1 MSEHSDVNR
10 PALRLRK
17 EIRFK
22 EEDAAVSDR
31 ETAAYETAVMAHLP
45 GRVSRAQLLAGMG
58 AGLAAALLP
67 GAAAAE
73 GLGTG
78 SPRVL
83 SFPFFP
89 QVKGSY
95 TTEAIMDIF
104 NVLVTAAYLRATFVT
119 SNITTGRVVPIPT
132 EPPGSQL
139 ALRIAQADAAIEQY
153 HIDFL
158 TALGATPVTTT
169 FTRAPADPA
178 TLEARQHVHV
188 AMYMAAVRELA
199 ELGQS
204 TLAKWAFQA
213 GAIEAEDRAIFRIL
227 QALNGNAA
235 GNPPNNKAFETDLL
249 LYVRD
254 ALDLFKALGLIG
266 GPGQPATYPGRHAVV
281 AAAGPMARALLQ
293 KTPNN
298 ASWTIAFTGPAGVIG
313 ERA

>member
-1 MSEHSDVNR
+1 MHKEDPGVFTQQLNLKR
-10 PALRLRK
+10 RK
-17 EIRFK
+17 EDTSMSGQ
-22 EEDAAVSDR
+22 ER
-31 ETAAYETAVMAHLP
+31 ETHETAIMTHLR
-45 GRVSRAQLLAGMG
+45 GRVSLAQLLAGMG

-119 SNITTGRVVPIPT
+119 SNITTGRVVPIPN

-178 TLEARQHVHV
+178 TLGARQHIHV
-188 AMYMAAVRELA
+188 SLYAAAVREFA
-199 ELGQS
+199 ELGQP

-213 GAIEAEDRAIFRIL
+213 GAVEAEDRALFRVL
-227 QALNGNAA
+227 QVFNGNAA

-254 ALDLFKALGLIG
+254 ALDLFRALGLIG
-266 GPGQPATYPGRHAVV
+266 GPGQPLTYPGRDAVV
-281 AAAGPMARALLQ
+281 AAAGPMAGAVIQR
-293 KTPNN
+293 TPNN
-298 ASWTIAFTGPAGVIG
+298 ASSTVTFTGPSSLTG